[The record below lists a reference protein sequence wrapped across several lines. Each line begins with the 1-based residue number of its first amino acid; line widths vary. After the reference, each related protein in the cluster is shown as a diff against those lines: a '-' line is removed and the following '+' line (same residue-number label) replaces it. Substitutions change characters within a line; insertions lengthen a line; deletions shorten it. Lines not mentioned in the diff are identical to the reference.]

1 MQNRRKRSGREAFT
15 LVEVMLVLLILM
27 TLATVGIL
35 AVRNMGAEAKR
46 RQAKIAVGEYAR
58 ALDAYYSLYDRF
70 PTTQEGLDALR
81 NCPASIDPSE
91 YRPVITH
98 DVSLDPW
105 GMPYNY
111 QYPGSRGGD
120 EFEVWSNGPD
130 MESGTND
137 DISNITR

>member
-46 RQAKIAVGEYAR
+46 RQAKIAVGELAK

-81 NCPASIDPSE
+81 NCPASIDQSE

-98 DVSLDPW
+98 DVGLDPW
-105 GMPYNY
+105 GMPFNY